1 MTFEHQRGRVRRAT
15 EHEREREEQVQ
26 ELQPGVATAGQEARP
41 WIVVGLVFLA
51 LFVAIVVW
59 VVIRPVA

>member
-1 MTFEHQRGRVRRAT
+1 MTFEHQGREKPVATDDEPEEERGS
-15 EHEREREEQVQ
+15 
-26 ELQPGVATAGQEARP
+26 GVATAGQEGRP

-51 LFVAIVVW
+51 LFVAILVW

>member
-1 MTFEHQRGRVRRAT
+1 MTFEHQRRGVPRAI
-15 EHEREREEQVQ
+15 EHEQ
-26 ELQPGVATAGQEARP
+26 ELDPDLEPEPSRATAGQETRP